1 MNNVNVELGI
11 NVTGYQQGLNDA
23 IDSTQKYE
31 SELRKIKESTINA
44 NKEFRTAQKQA
55 KDLATTFALLDDEA
69 KQSSFGKEIQ
79 RQMQEAIEKSAV
91 LKDVISDTMETINN
105 KASDTY
111 GLDALMDGFEVVG
124 GLATTV
130 ASGIAAVTGN
140 QEDLNRALAIFG
152 TVQST
157 VNTVTKIY
165 NTLLP
170 QSNLMLKIGDMQT
183 RALAKAKQ
191 LETAETVK
199 ATVAQRAFNI
209 VANANPYVLLAT
221 AVLTVVSA
229 LAAFTIISGKS
240 AAAQEHENKMKERAK
255 SINEAYYDGLNQSL
269 NETVPK
275 YTQLKTEWESLRT
288 EAEKTQW
295 IKDNQKE
302 FESLGVQVNDV
313 NDAENFLVTNTAAV
327 MQSFLN
333 RAKAI
338 GASQQAAALYA
349 QYLKDIQW
357 LESNKGNKN
366 LTADELKEHGFGTN
380 NARQTGRG
388 GWFGLGRA
396 RYELTDIEAEK
407 KARTEAVTNAM
418 TQVYKELNREQKE
431 GEAKLAN
438 AGVKAIKKGNEKK
451 NKTRKSGSSEN
462 KKIIHKNS
470 LEEAEEEVKTWETA
484 LKQADINDKELID
497 KIQQHLKEAKDKV
510 EQRKITLNIDVKVKS
525 KKDLLDEYEKA
536 VKDNV
541 DELEAAMILAQLNG
555 EIDKVDELTAKWEAA
570 KQAAEG
576 YEAIK
581 KLMTEGI
588 EVVGDKN
595 LSSAVQGTFT
605 KSIQG
610 YSNAIST
617 LENQLQNM
625 DYSNMDEEETKRWN
639 RYIELILQYKE
650 ELAGLQNLYEN
661 QLMTPAQKLEKQ
673 IDAVASSVKSLG
685 SVFTSVGAIAENE
698 GFNIA
703 GIIAQAIAELT
714 LSWAEAM
721 KNDKLKALGPI
732 EWAAVGLS
740 SVATLMSMISAI
752 KSAQGYRE
760 GGIIGGHSYY
770 GDKILARLNS
780 RELVLNEDQ
789 QEDAWKMMEN
799 NAGASVSNVRVTGVI
814 RGKDLVLVQ
823 QNVAKELSKT
833 GKNITFG

>member
-1 MNNVNVELGI
+1 MANKVNVDLGL

-31 SELRKIKESTINA
+31 SELRKVKESTVNA

-69 KQSSFGKEIQ
+69 KNSSFGKEIQ
-79 RQMQEAIEKSAV
+79 RQMQEAIDKSAV

-275 YTQLKTEWESLRT
+275 YTKLKTEWESLRT

-302 FESLGVQVNDV
+302 FENLGVQVNDV

-327 MQSFLN
+327 MESFLN

-349 QYLKDIQW
+349 QYLQDIQW
-357 LESNKGNKN
+357 LEAHQGDKN
-366 LTADELKEHGFGTN
+366 LTEDELKEHGFGTN

-388 GWFGLGRA
+388 GWFGLGRK

-407 KARTEAVTNAM
+407 KARTEAVTKAM

-431 GEAKLAN
+431 GEENLTN

-451 NKTRKSGSSEN
+451 NKARQSGSSEN

-484 LKQADINDKELID
+484 LKQANINDKELINR
-497 KIQQHLKEAKDKV
+497 IQQHLKEAKDKV
-510 EQRKITLNIDVKVKS
+510 GQIEIQIGIAEPDP
-525 KKDLLDEYEKA
+525 KDIPGT
-536 VKDNV
+536 
-541 DELEAAMILAQLNG
+541 EAWYKEN
-555 EIDKVDELTAKWEAA
+555 
-570 KQAAEG
+570 
-576 YEAIK
+576 IK
-581 KLMTEGI
+581 KLEDKKARLPIDAVLERDKIQEQIDAFQTKLTLSVGI
-588 EVVGDKN
+588 ESIGDKN
-595 LSSAVQGTFT
+595 LESAEKGTFT

-625 DYSNMDEEETKRWN
+625 DYSKMDEQETKRWN

-650 ELAGLQNLYEN
+650 ALAGLEEDYNNALV
-661 QLMTPAQKLEKQ
+661 TPAQKAEKIYDNLETT
-673 IDAVASSVKSLG
+673 ISGFGSAMSSISTITDDI
-685 SVFTSVGAIAENE
+685 S
-698 GFNIA
+698 FNTA
-703 GIIAQAIAELT
+703 GIIAQTIAEMS
-714 LSWAEAM
+714 LSFAKM
-721 KNDKLKALGPI
+721 LKTTHHWT
-732 EWAAVGLS
+732 EWLAFGVTGTAQL
-740 SVATLMSMISAI
+740 LSMISQI
-752 KSAQGYRE
+752 KSMNNTKGYAT

-789 QEDAWKMMEN
+789 QEDAWKLMN
-799 NAGASVSNVRVTGVI
+799 HSSGGSNVQVTGDI
-814 RGKDLVLVQ
+814 KIKGSDLM
-823 QNVAKELSKT
+823 LSL
-833 GKNITFG
+833 KNLDKKISKIS

>member
-1 MNNVNVELGI
+1 MANKVNVDLGL

-31 SELRKIKESTINA
+31 SELRKVKESTVNA

-69 KQSSFGKEIQ
+69 KNSSFGKEIQ
-79 RQMQEAIEKSAV
+79 RQMQEAIDKSAV

-111 GLDALMDGFEVVG
+111 GLDALMDGFEVIG
-124 GLATTV
+124 GVATTV

-157 VNTVTKIY
+157 VNTVSKTYIA
-165 NTLLP
+165 LLP
-170 QSNLMLKIGDMQT
+170 QQNLMLKIGDMQLL
-183 RALAKAKQ
+183 ALTKAKQ
-191 LETAETVK
+191 LETATTVK
-199 ATVAQRAFNI
+199 ATVAQKAFNI

-269 NETVPK
+269 SETVPK
-275 YTQLKTEWESLRT
+275 YTKLKTEWESLRT

-313 NDAENFLVTNTAAV
+313 NDAENFLVTNTGAV
-327 MQSFLN
+327 MESFLN

-338 GASQQAAALYA
+338 AASQQAAALYA
-349 QYLKDIQW
+349 QYLQDIQW
-357 LESNKGNKN
+357 LEANRGNKN
-366 LTADELKEHGFGTN
+366 LTEDELKEHGFGTN

-396 RYELTDIEAEK
+396 RYELTDIEAER
-407 KARTEAVTNAM
+407 KARTEAVTKAM

-431 GEAKLAN
+431 GEKNLTN
-438 AGVKAIKKGNEKK
+438 AGIKSIKKGNKDK
-451 NKTRKSGSSEN
+451 NKARQSGSSEN
-462 KKIIHKNS
+462 KKIIHENS

-484 LKQADINDKELID
+484 LKQADINDKELINR
-497 KIQQHLKEAKDKV
+497 IQQHLKEAKDKV
-510 EQRKITLNIDVKVKS
+510 EQRKIILNIDVKVKS

-541 DELEAAMILAQLNG
+541 DELEAAMILAHLNG
-555 EIDKVDELTAKWEAA
+555 EIDKVDDLTARWEAA

-625 DYSNMDEEETKRWN
+625 DRSKMDEEETKRWN

-650 ELAGLQNLYEN
+650 ALAGLEEDYNNALV
-661 QLMTPAQKLEKQ
+661 TPAQKAEKIYDSLETT
-673 IDAVASSVKSLG
+673 ISGFGSAMSSISTITDDI
-685 SVFTSVGAIAENE
+685 S
-698 GFNIA
+698 FNTA
-703 GIIAQAIAELT
+703 GIIAQTIAEMS
-714 LSWAEAM
+714 LSFAKM
-721 KNDKLKALGPI
+721 LKTTHHWT
-732 EWAAVGLS
+732 EWLAFGVTGTAQL
-740 SVATLMSMISAI
+740 LSMISQI
-752 KSAQGYRE
+752 KSMNNTKGYAT

-789 QEDAWKMMEN
+789 QEDAWKLMN
-799 NAGASVSNVRVTGVI
+799 HSSGGSNVQVTGDI
-814 RGKDLVLVQ
+814 KIKGSDLM
-823 QNVAKELSKT
+823 LSL
-833 GKNITFG
+833 KNLDKKISKIS

>member
-1 MNNVNVELGI
+1 MANKVNVDLGI

-31 SELRKIKESTINA
+31 SELRKVKESTVNA
-44 NKEFRTAQKQA
+44 SKEFRTSQKQA
-55 KDLATTFALLDDEA
+55 KDLAVTFALLDDEA
-69 KQSSFGKEIQ
+69 KKSSFGQDIQ
-79 RQMQEAIEKSAV
+79 RQLQEAIDKSAV
-91 LKDVISDTMETINN
+91 LKDVISDTADAINR

-111 GLDALMDGFEVVG
+111 GLDALMEGFEVVG
-124 GLATTV
+124 GVATTV

-191 LETAETVK
+191 LETAETAK
-199 ATVAQRAFNI
+199 ATVAQRAFNM

-302 FESLGVQVNDV
+302 FENLGVQVNDV
-313 NDAENFLVTNTAAV
+313 NDAENFLVTNTGAV

-349 QYLKDIQW
+349 QYLQDIQW
-357 LESNKGNKN
+357 LEAHQGDKN

-418 TQVYKELNREQKE
+418 TQVYKELNRSQKE
-431 GEAKLAN
+431 GEENLTN
-438 AGVKAIKKGNEKK
+438 AGIKAIKKGNEKK
-451 NKTRKSGSSEN
+451 NKARKSGSSEN
-462 KKIIHKNS
+462 KKEIHKNS

-510 EQRKITLNIDVKVKS
+510 GQIEIQLGIAEPDP
-525 KKDLLDEYEKA
+525 KDIPGT
-536 VKDNV
+536 
-541 DELEAAMILAQLNG
+541 EAWYKEN
-555 EIDKVDELTAKWEAA
+555 
-570 KQAAEG
+570 
-576 YEAIK
+576 IK
-581 KLMTEGI
+581 KLEDKKARLPIDAVLERDKIDEQIDALQTKLQLSIGI
-588 EVVGDKN
+588 ESIGDKE
-595 LSSAVQGTFT
+595 LESAEKGTFA

-617 LENQLQNM
+617 LQNQLQNI
-625 DYSNMDEEETKRWN
+625 DYSKMDEQETKRWN
-639 RYIELILQYKE
+639 HYIELILQYKE
-650 ELAGLQNLYEN
+650 ELAGLEETYNEAL
-661 QLMTPAQKLEKQ
+661 LTPAEKTEKIYDDLETT
-673 IDAVASSVKSLG
+673 ISGFGSAMSSLSTITDDI
-685 SVFTSVGAIAENE
+685 S
-698 GFNIA
+698 FNTA
-703 GIIAQAIAELT
+703 GIIAQTIAELS
-714 LSWAEAM
+714 LSFAKMAKTPHHWT
-721 KNDKLKALGPI
+721 
-732 EWAAVGLS
+732 EWLAFGVTGMAQL
-740 SVATLMSMISAI
+740 TSMIAQI
-752 KSAQGYRE
+752 KSLNNTKGYAT

-789 QEDAWKMMEN
+789 QEDAWKLMN
-799 NAGASVSNVRVTGVI
+799 HSSGGSNVQVTGDI
-814 RGKDLVLVQ
+814 KIKGSDLM
-823 QNVAKELSKT
+823 LSL
-833 GKNITFG
+833 KNLDKKISKIS